1 MTARYFVDTNV
12 LLYAGSN
19 AREDRQKREM
29 ARQLLQ
35 HPEIAFSAQVA
46 QEFYDAAVRK
56 QRLAMTHEDA
66 LTILQAL
73 RTYPVVP
80 VTFDLVLRGIELK
93 ERFRLSYWDAAILAA
108 AQELG
113 CETVYSEDLN
123 PGQDYDGVRVEN
135 PFRGLS

>member
-1 MTARYFVDTNV
+1 MTARYFADTNV

-29 ARQLLQ
+29 ARRLLQ
-35 HPEIAFSAQVA
+35 HPAIGFSAQVA

-73 RTYPVVP
+73 RVYPVIP
-80 VTFDLVLRGIELK
+80 VSFDLVLRGIELK
-93 ERFRLSYWDAAILAA
+93 ERFRVSYWDAAILAA

-113 CETVYSEDLN
+113 CETVFSEDLSD
-123 PGQDYDGVRVEN
+123 GQSYDGVRVEN
-135 PFRGLS
+135 PFRDL

>member
-29 ARQLLQ
+29 ARRLLQ
-35 HPEIAFSAQVA
+35 HPEIGFSAQVA

-73 RTYPVVP
+73 QAYPVIP
-80 VTFDLVLRGIELK
+80 VTFELVLRGIELK

-113 CETVYSEDLN
+113 CETVFSEDLSD
-123 PGQDYDGVRVEN
+123 GQSYDGVRVEN
-135 PFRGLS
+135 PFRDLS